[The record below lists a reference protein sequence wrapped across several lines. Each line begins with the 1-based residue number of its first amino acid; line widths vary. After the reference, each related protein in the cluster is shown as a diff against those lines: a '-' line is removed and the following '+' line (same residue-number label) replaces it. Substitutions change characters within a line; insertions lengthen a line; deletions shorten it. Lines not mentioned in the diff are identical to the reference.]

1 MDILKMGAGLL
12 AQKLGSS
19 GGGSDAIQSAIGKL
33 LGGGDGNLDIGSIV
47 SGLQKGGLSNI
58 AASWLGDGKNE
69 EISTDQV
76 KDLLGADKIGE
87 VAAELGSDEGSLLDS
102 LKDVLPQMVDKSSS
116 GGSLLDSVGGLAGL
130 AKKFL

>member
-1 MDILKMGAGLL
+1 MDILKMGAELM

-33 LGGGDGNLDIGSIV
+33 LGGGSNLDLGNIV
-47 SGLQKGGLSNI
+47 SGLQKGGLGNI
-58 AASWLGDGKNE
+58 AASWLGDGENE
-69 EISTDQV
+69 AISTDQV